1 MSLDTEIP
9 GSAASVESVALW
21 LRERVAPAV
30 SSGADALVFAE
41 SGARSDWH
49 GPAGSAFRSRVR
61 HGTGAT
67 RDLDT
72 RIAAAAGSLDDYAGA
87 LRHAQH
93 RMADIRW
100 AAAAAGLTVSGFVIE
115 HPGPCP
121 GHPGPPL
128 TGPSVRRSDQQRYD
142 VAVAAWDHQ
151 QALAAAWHVA
161 VRDAEQTRRDYA
173 AACRAFE
180 QAYRGLSPASMVLT
194 SSDIAGAVAASRLT
208 HLHISALR
216 GTAEHFAGQ
225 AAATRARMLTSDYTR
240 LGRAQLES
248 DTRTVEESTARAQE
262 AKSRLDAALS
272 EGSRAGA
279 LSRGLSRT
287 LVGVA
292 IVSDLHNHESPL
304 QAVASNVGGYAVG
317 SVGAAVA
324 AGGIEV
330 GATIAASAGIG
341 AVAGSAVPVVGTAVG
356 AIVGAGVG
364 IAASGAIDSLFRNGP
379 DAHEALDAGGSALA
393 DTVSAGWNET
403 GDVLHDVGGFV
414 GGLFD

>member
-21 LRERVAPAV
+21 LRERIAPAV
-30 SSGADALVFAE
+30 SAGADALVFAE

-72 RIAAAAGSLDDYAGA
+72 RIAAAAGGLDDYAGA

-93 RMADIRW
+93 RMADIRR
-100 AAAAAGLTVSGFVIE
+100 AASAQGLTVSGFVIE

-142 VAVAAWDHQ
+142 AAVAAWDHQ

-173 AACRAFE
+173 EACRAFE
-180 QAYRGLSPASMVLT
+180 QAYRGLSPDSMVLT
-194 SSDIAGAVAASRLT
+194 SSDIAGAVAAAKLT
-208 HLHISALR
+208 DIHLSALR
-216 GTAEHFAGQ
+216 ATAASFEAQ
-225 AAATRARMLTSDYTR
+225 AARQTRRIHETDYTR
-240 LGRAQLES
+240 LGRGAYDSDVAAVDDNLGRAREARARS
-248 DTRTVEESTARAQE
+248 DTVAAEGSTATRI
-262 AKSRLDAALS
+262 S
-272 EGSRAGA
+272 EG
-279 LSRGLSRT
+279 LSKT

-292 IVSDLHNHESPL
+292 IVADLRRGESVP
-304 QAVASNVGGYAVG
+304 QAVASNIGGY
-317 SVGAAVA
+317 
-324 AGGIEV
+324 EV
-330 GATIAASAGIG
+330 GAVTGSVMAGGVTTFLTAIG
-341 AVAGSAVPVVGTAVG
+341 AGAAMGSAVPVVGTAFG
-356 AIVGAGVG
+356 AVVGAGVG
-364 IAASGAIDSLFRNGP
+364 IMASGAIDSLFTEGP
-379 DAHEALDAGGSALA
+379 DVGLAVSSGEDALV
-393 DTVSAGWNET
+393 DTVGAVGDGISGAGKRL
-403 GDVLHDVGGFV
+403 GSFIS
-414 GGLFD
+414 GLTD